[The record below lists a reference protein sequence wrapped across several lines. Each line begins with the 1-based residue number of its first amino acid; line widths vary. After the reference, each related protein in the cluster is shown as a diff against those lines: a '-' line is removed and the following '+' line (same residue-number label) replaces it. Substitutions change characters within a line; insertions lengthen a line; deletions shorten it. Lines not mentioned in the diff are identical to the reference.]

1 MLKAIIENFDK
12 SLKDFPI
19 NSSNLRSKH
28 CILIEEMFNTHLI
41 FYKSKQEEYN
51 LSLYKLMMLNC
62 YVKNLKIIHKT
73 LDLLRLIYIDSEVSK
88 NKMVLEISKKIFE
101 EMLKNKKSFKSI
113 VLYLKVYYK
122 RLQLVNNVK
131 DHK

>member
-1 MLKAIIENFDK
+1 
-12 SLKDFPI
+12 
-19 NSSNLRSKH
+19 
-28 CILIEEMFNTHLI
+28 
-41 FYKSKQEEYN
+41 
-51 LSLYKLMMLNC
+51 MMLNC